1 MTLPGLNPEAN
12 MPGYDFARFSG
23 KGATDFNFDALG
35 AAMDCTRD
43 FAQAGI
49 IYADGPER
57 YLVRPSKRHPNGQS
71 GIVTHV
77 VVTKPPAQGSKTT
90 VGQSLTDAVS
100 ATSLGRKSPLPSSL
114 RRDDHYRRGHGH
126 CGAAVPLTAGASGAL
141 VALGYAGAAATGL
154 QCINGLYR
162 LYDLVENGGEDVA
175 WLDSQG
181 WYNATSTALDLISL
195 ASAGGVLKEVVTTWR
210 AMKSVSSLKAS
221 QWLKEYPRQDRKRLT
236 ELIIKLQNPGISN
249 KEIKAL
255 IRAGIYPKRFP
266 VEPVQVELTRQL
278 GNLVTSAAALA
289 GSAVSG
295 VVASPGNIPKTGRY
309 IADGIPKPLY
319 CGHHSVAGGTVMR
332 LTTLISGW
340 FFCDLLAHGR
350 EMEQVIARGDNSLL
364 QHSTPELERWFDKP
378 PSELPRQNGFP
389 RLYCCFSGSLRL

>member
-23 KGATDFNFDALG
+23 KGATVFNFDALG

-49 IYADGPER
+49 IYADGTER

-90 VGQSLTDAVS
+90 VGKSLTDAVS
-100 ATSLGRKSPLPSSL
+100 ATSLGPEIASTVLSC
-114 RRDDHYRRGHGH
+114 GAMIITAGVMATA
-126 CGAAVPLTAGASGAL
+126 GAAVPLTAGASGAL

-266 VEPVQVELTRQL
+266 VEPVQVELARQL

-309 IADGIPKPLY
+309 I
-319 CGHHSVAGGTVMR
+319 VGT
-332 LTTLISGW
+332 IQS
-340 FFCDLLAHGR
+340 LA
-350 EMEQVIARGDNSLL
+350 VL
-364 QHSTPELERWFDKP
+364 
-378 PSELPRQNGFP
+378 
-389 RLYCCFSGSLRL
+389 

>member
-1 MTLPGLNPEAN
+1 MTLPGLNPETN

-90 VGQSLTDAVS
+90 VGKSLTDAVS
-100 ATSLGRKSPLPSSL
+100 ATSLGPEIASTVLSC
-114 RRDDHYRRGHGH
+114 GAMIITAGVMATA
-126 CGAAVPLTAGASGAL
+126 GAAVPLTAGASGAL

-295 VVASPGNIPKTGRY
+295 VVASRVIFPKQAAILWAPFSRWRYCNAPGH
-309 IADGIPKPLY
+309 AHFWL
-319 CGHHSVAGGTVMR
+319 V
-332 LTTLISGW
+332 
-340 FFCDLLAHGR
+340 FCDLLAHGR

-389 RLYCCFSGSLRL
+389 LAFVLLFFW